1 MALAL
6 LEALKTVAVEVNR
19 SEIEDAVGSL
29 VGRPGGESGPSRE
42 RDRDS
47 TGRSEAKGGERRRG
61 GGGAGEGGREAGGLE
76 KREQWEHPLAT
87 SLVGRMS

>member
-1 MALAL
+1 MALEL

-61 GGGAGEGGREAGGLE
+61 GGGGGRPEVLKSENNGSIRWQQA
-76 KREQWEHPLAT
+76 W
-87 SLVGRMS
+87 